1 MKTEEVEWIMNF
13 TFVEAAKLIRD
24 LANTPQA
31 EWMTGD
37 QALLTAA
44 TILKQVSE
52 ENIALAQ
59 VQQATLN

>member
-31 EWMTGD
+31 EWMTGY